1 MVGVAGTIGVPFMLL
16 RATDLA
22 APQRA
27 SWINTRST
35 WHVVSGRYHKV
46 HRMLLEND
54 NATRRPPR
62 LHIGIED
69 PKDLIEGQ
77 EQWGRY
83 ALTSGAVS
91 HDAVTEAAGQHRW
104 RCT

>member
-1 MVGVAGTIGVPFMLL
+1 MLL

-22 APQRA
+22 APQ
-27 SWINTRST
+27 WLLINTRST

-62 LHIGIED
+62 LHIGLED

-83 ALTSGAVS
+83 ALTGAAVS
-91 HDAVTEAAGQHRW
+91 HDAVTERLGSVDGDARN
-104 RCT
+104 